1 MEKKNNRLSAAL
13 GITFVWFTTQFG
25 GGFAS
30 GAQLKSYFINYGIW
44 CLITCIIAQA
54 INAFYNGYTVYYCKK
69 HNTYNYRDF
78 CDGIYGKFAPVF
90 SNLYEI
96 IYIVVLLVVPAVA
109 YATGGSTLS
118 TLLGIPYMLC
128 TLIIGVFIFVV
139 SIYGT
144 AIVRK
149 TATALSVMIV
159 VGLLVVFIPNILA
172 QWDSVRSNIGALSA
186 KPAPIGPALFSMFLY
201 ATSQSTPPVA
211 ILSQH
216 ASVLEDKKDS
226 AFTFVIGFLV
236 NSAMIF
242 ISVLGLLAIV
252 DLPEYAESSL
262 PILVLVQNGVGGSIL
277 TPIISILIILGSVS
291 TAVNMVSAGTIRVC
305 SALDKDFDPDGKPT
319 KKVVIV
325 TLILCVVGFGVAQ
338 FGLLPLVNKG
348 YGLLGYMAI
357 PVIIIPFLIPFLL
370 RKRIDP

>member
-1 MEKKNNRLSAAL
+1 MNKNSRKLSAAF
-13 GITFVWFTTQFG
+13 GIAFVWFTTQFG

-44 CLITCIIAQA
+44 CLITCVAAQA

-69 HNTYNYRDF
+69 HNTYNYRAF
-78 CDGIYGKFAPVF
+78 CDGIYGKFAPIF
-90 SNLYEI
+90 SNLYEL

-109 YATGGSTLS
+109 YATGGDTLS
-118 TLLGIPYMLC
+118 TLLGIPYMIC
-128 TLIIGVFIFVV
+128 TLAIGVFIFII

-149 TATALSVMIV
+149 TATALSILIV
-159 VGLLVVFIPNILA
+159 AGLLAVFIPNIIV
-172 QWDSVRSNIGALSA
+172 QWDSIWANIGTMSA
-186 KPAPIGPALFSMFLY
+186 NPAPIGPALFGMFLY

-216 ASVLEDKKDS
+216 AGALEDKNDS
-226 AFTFVIGFLV
+226 VFTFVVGFLV
-236 NSAMIF
+236 NSVMII

-252 DLPEYAESSL
+252 NLPEYETTSL
-262 PILVLVQNGVGGSIL
+262 PVLVLVQNGVGGSVL
-277 TPIISILIILGSVS
+277 TPVLSILIILGSVS

-305 SALDKDFDPDGKPT
+305 SAIDKNFDPDGKPT
-319 KKVVIV
+319 KKVIIV
-325 TLILCVVGFGVAQ
+325 TLILCVVGFAVAQ

-357 PVIIIPFLIPFLL
+357 PVIIIPFLIHFLL
-370 RKRIDP
+370 RKRLDP